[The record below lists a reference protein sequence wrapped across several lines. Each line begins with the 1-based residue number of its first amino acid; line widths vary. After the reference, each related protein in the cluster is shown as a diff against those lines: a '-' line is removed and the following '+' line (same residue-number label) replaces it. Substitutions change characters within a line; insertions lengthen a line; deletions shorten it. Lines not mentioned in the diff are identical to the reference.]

1 MCAWPIFDDCWEG
14 WYNNDN
20 DDDFDSLL
28 TFKGKGGVDLLA
40 GRQTQTRGDY
50 WWGSWFNMIKTV
62 EIIIDDNA
70 NLGNTIAYFIW
81 WLVMLW

>member
-1 MCAWPIFDDCWEG
+1 MHDLFSMTVEKVDIIMI
-14 WYNNDN
+14 N

-50 WWGSWFNMIKTV
+50 
-62 EIIIDDNA
+62 
-70 NLGNTIAYFIW
+70 
-81 WLVMLW
+81 